1 MLRRLALCLTATA
14 FLAPAAQAQ
23 AQVSS
28 QIDMIDEFAN
38 TICGAI
44 ERSGYQ
50 KTDKIDAGLEGK
62 LTDLLNEAQANGTL
76 ARNVENYTNVLQ
88 QHLPEELKSVR
99 ECRLKIW
106 NDMHVIF
113 FEDGSSRVELSEGML
128 LQQVSNVPSGPGLT
142 DKRELAQK
150 LGTSFRQF
158 AVRGDLNPSFDCY
171 KATTTSEKVLC
182 SHGGAARAD
191 AVLGL
196 AYREARS
203 KIGQA
208 DRTVL
213 RQSQRNWIKFRDDV
227 CVIDADYERLDDATY
242 EAFARCLERETQ
254 NRTLQLMSYR

>member
-1 MLRRLALCLTATA
+1 MFRRLALCLTAA
-14 FLAPAAQAQ
+14 ALVAPAAQ

-62 LTDLLNEAQANGTL
+62 LTDLLAEAKANGTL

-113 FEDGSSRVELSEGML
+113 FEDGSTRVELSEGML
-128 LQQVSNVPSGPGLT
+128 LQQVSNVPSGPGLV
-142 DKRELAQK
+142 DKSELPSTF
-150 LGTSFRQF
+150 GSVFRQF

-171 KATTTSEKVLC
+171 KATTTPEKVLC

-191 AVLGL
+191 AVLGQ
-196 AYREARS
+196 AYREIRS
-203 KIGQA
+203 KISKP
-208 DRTVL
+208 DRDVL

-227 CVIDADYERLDDATY
+227 CVVDAAYERLDDVTY